1 MASDRVRG
9 DKIRKTVI
17 LDSSAFLMF
26 FDFSVDWEKE
36 LSRLLDGYSIVVPTE
51 VIKELKIL
59 SMQTASARKQKAAA
73 SLKLA
78 ERYKTVDTIAG
89 NADDAV
95 IEAAKKTHGVVVTND
110 TELRKRLN
118 QDSIPVIFLRGKKK
132 LALEE

>member
-17 LDSSAFLMF
+17 LDSSALLSF
-26 FDFSVDWEKE
+26 FEFSVDWEKE
-36 LSRLLDGYSIVVPTE
+36 LSRLLDGYCIFVPSA
-51 VIKELKIL
+51 VIKELEVL
-59 SMQTASARKQKAAA
+59 SLQTASSRKRIA
-73 SLKLA
+73 SACLKLA
-78 ERYKTVDTIAG
+78 QRYEKVETIAG

-95 IEAAKKTHGVVVTND
+95 IEAAKKTCGVVVTND

-118 QDSIPVIFLRGKKK
+118 QDSIPVIFLRGKKR

>member
-1 MASDRVRG
+1 MAFDRVRG
-9 DKIRKTVI
+9 DKIHKTVI

-26 FDFSVDWEKE
+26 FEFSVDWEKE
-36 LSRLLDGYSIVVPTE
+36 LFRLLDGYCIVVPTE
-51 VIKELKIL
+51 VIKELEVL
-59 SMQTASARKQKAAA
+59 SKQTASERKRKAAA

-78 ERYKTVDTIAG
+78 ERYETVVTIAG

-118 QDSIPVIFLRGKKK
+118 HDSIPVIFLRGKKK